1 MTMQTVKRDAL
12 ETDFRPLSGNHLE
25 NFIHCGTHMIKLML
39 TFPSPFGESF
49 RKSWCEL
56 ATTMGFMHFRPL
68 SGNHLENNEKDY

>member
-1 MTMQTVKRDAL
+1 M
-12 ETDFRPLSGNHLE
+12 DFRPLSGNHLE
-25 NFIHCGTHMIKLML
+25 NPKRLQLVML
-39 TFPSPFGESF
+39 CICTFPSPFGESF